1 MRAFF
6 TPLGIVTWL
15 PQAIMWFLT
24 KQKYG
29 RAFNSYV
36 SFDRMTKGWSQ
47 ISGWIATPVSLFL
60 ASIVI
65 VPSILDEIGLGY
77 LILPNRGWWP
87 FRIFA
92 GVVFFLVE
100 IGGWIMFYTSY
111 KGSIQYYDYLYA
123 NYLDGYQAFWV
134 NEHY

>member
-1 MRAFF
+1 
-6 TPLGIVTWL
+6 
-15 PQAIMWFLT
+15 
-24 KQKYG
+24 
-29 RAFNSYV
+29 
-36 SFDRMTKGWSQ
+36 MTKGWSQ